1 MWGYKFLI
9 VIFKKRGGKMDYYLE
24 NILKERWL
32 MGEKEP
38 TIQQRLYLF
47 VKNGAYNVLAN

>member
-1 MWGYKFLI
+1 
-9 VIFKKRGGKMDYYLE
+9 MDYLE

-47 VKNGAYNVLAN
+47 VKSGTFSPLAN